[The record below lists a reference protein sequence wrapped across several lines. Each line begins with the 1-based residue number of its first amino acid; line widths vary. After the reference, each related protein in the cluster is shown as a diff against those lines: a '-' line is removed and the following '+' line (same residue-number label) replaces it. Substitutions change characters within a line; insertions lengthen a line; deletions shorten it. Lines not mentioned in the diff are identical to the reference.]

1 CVRSTCSGSGC
12 YVMGEYFD
20 LW

>member
-20 LW
+20 FW